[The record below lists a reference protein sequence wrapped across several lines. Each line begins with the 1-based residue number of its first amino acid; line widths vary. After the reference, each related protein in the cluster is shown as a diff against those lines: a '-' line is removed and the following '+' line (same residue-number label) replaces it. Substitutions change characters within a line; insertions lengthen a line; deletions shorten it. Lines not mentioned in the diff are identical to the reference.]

1 MKTNINAGVKVEA
14 ITFFVRHNEHS
25 KRDEMFVCITM
36 LSVGAIYVTF
46 TRYDTEFAKSVKVG
60 DVFVVSGKF
69 KREQVLRIAKIG
81 KFQNVKLFVTLKKPN
96 GKVRIAS
103 WGYFSTITVR
113 R

>member
-1 MKTNINAGVKVEA
+1 MQKINVVA
-14 ITFFVRHNEHS
+14 
-25 KRDEMFVCITM
+25 RDLV
-36 LSVGAIYVTF
+36 
-46 TRYDTEFAKSVKVG
+46 VG
-60 DVFVVSGKF
+60 DVVGSG
-69 KREQVLRIAKIG
+69 EQVLRIAKIG